1 MRILVA
7 TAHRGV
13 VGGIETYL
21 RELLPAL
28 LARGHEVALLYE
40 HAAGGPDRVDGP
52 GVPTWQTDDPTALH
66 RAASWRPD
74 VVYLQGLHDPAPEE
88 ELLRR
93 FPVVLFAHG
102 YYAACISGRKA
113 YGFLRVQPCGRTFGP
128 ACLALYFPCRCGG
141 LSPFTLARGYREQRR
156 RSTLLGQYRAVVVAS
171 RHMGEEYRRH
181 GVGAERLHVAPLFP
195 PGVEPDPQP
204 PPSRVPLGRVFL
216 AGRLTDLKGGRFL
229 IEALRQAREQLARPL
244 TLVVAGDGPERPL
257 LEALARRHA
266 LPAEFLGWVNAPRL
280 RAVMRQADLL
290 AVPSV
295 WPEPFG
301 LVGVEAGCVG
311 LPAVAYAAG
320 GITDWL
326 RPGVSGELAPAD
338 PPTPRGLADAL
349 VRALAAPDHWHRLR
363 LGAWETARWFTRER
377 HLVVLEAVLGRAAAG
392 QPPAA
397 DPREGPDLRTDLL
410 TPARTLP

>member
-28 LARGHEVALLYE
+28 LARGHEVALLYR
-40 HAAGGPDRVDGP
+40 HAAGEAERVDGP
-52 GVPTWQTDDPTALH
+52 GVLSWQTDDPASPH
-66 RAASWRPD
+66 RVASWRPD
-74 VVYLQGLHDPAPEE
+74 VVYLQGLHDPALEE
-88 ELLRR
+88 DLLRR

-102 YYAACISGRKA
+102 YYAACVSGRKA
-113 YGFLRVQPCGRTFGP
+113 YGFPRVRPCGRTFGP

-156 RSTLLGQYRAVVVAS
+156 RSPLLGQYRAVVVAS

-181 GVGAERLHVAPLFP
+181 GVAAERLHVAPLFP
-195 PGVEPDPQP
+195 PGIEPDAQP
-204 PPSRVPLGRVFL
+204 PRPRVPGGRVLL

-229 IEALRQAREQLARPL
+229 VEALRQARERLARPL

-257 LEALARRHA
+257 LEGLARRHA
-266 LPAEFLGWVNAPRL
+266 LPAEFLGWINAPHL

-301 LVGVEAGCVG
+301 LVGIEAACVG
-311 LPAVAYAAG
+311 LPAVGFAVG
-320 GITDWL
+320 GVPDWL
-326 RPGVSGELAPAD
+326 IPGESGELAPAD
-338 PPTPRGLADAL
+338 PPTAAGLAEAL
-349 VRALAAPDHWHRLR
+349 VRALADPGRLARLR
-363 LGAWETARWFTRER
+363 HGAWQSAARFTRDS
-377 HLVVLEAVLGRAAAG
+377 HLLRLEGILVEAASLGRG
-392 QPPAA
+392 TVTPAA
-397 DPREGPDLRTDLL
+397 SRASGSAPG
-410 TPARTLP
+410 